1 MIGKPR
7 KRLERSTGQNTKFG
21 CNLGAGEV
29 VKGGAR
35 GGGGVA
41 DELGTTT
48 LIVVMT
54 LRNATAG
61 NPLDTA
67 RLRAYG

>member
-29 VKGGAR
+29 VKGGR
-35 GGGGVA
+35 GGGRCG
-41 DELGTTT
+41 
-48 LIVVMT
+48 
-54 LRNATAG
+54 
-61 NPLDTA
+61 
-67 RLRAYG
+67 